1 MNETK
6 TLTFKQKKFLKVY
19 FETGN
24 ATKAALAAYETDDPH
39 SASIIGSENLAK
51 LGDVVR
57 YIMNRKGLDV
67 EKLVDTVNGAME
79 ANKVISAQAIVKRE
93 NPTSQADGELPPADS
108 KTNDFI
114 EVPDHPTRLKAVEIA
129 ERWLGFKNG
138 DDGGTKIQNNYFN
151 LIKTEKTEFE

>member
-1 MNETK
+1 MGEK
-6 TLTFKQKKFLKVY
+6 IKDLTLKQKKFLKVY

-79 ANKVISAQAIVKRE
+79 ANKVISAQVIVKKD
-93 NPTSQADGELPPADS
+93 NPTSQTDGELPPADS

-129 ERWLGFKNG
+129 ERWLGMKQETPNVA
-138 DDGGTKIQNNYFN
+138 IQFNNFV
-151 LIKTEKTEFE
+151 KQEKDEFGL